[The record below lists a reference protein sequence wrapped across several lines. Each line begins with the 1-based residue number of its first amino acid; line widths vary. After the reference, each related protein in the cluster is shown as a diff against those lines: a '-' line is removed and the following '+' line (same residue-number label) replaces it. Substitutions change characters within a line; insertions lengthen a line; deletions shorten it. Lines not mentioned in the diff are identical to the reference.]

1 MQEARGTTVQPRKP
15 AFVVA
20 GVWGWGARTCAWKG
34 RAAGRGRSRRALA
47 RAVMLNHEILDAVH
61 RGVEGKIPAA
71 GAGGAPSAERVGAQR
86 PTEATGAG
94 SSCSA
99 AAAAAP
105 SKPSWRTSTSK
116 AQGGRYIL
124 SIAAEDLALRMSMS
138 TEEQQESES
147 A

>member
-1 MQEARGTTVQPRKP
+1 
-15 AFVVA
+15 
-20 GVWGWGARTCAWKG
+20 
-34 RAAGRGRSRRALA
+34 
-47 RAVMLNHEILDAVH
+47 MLNHEILDAVH
-61 RGVEGKIPAA
+61 SGVEGKIPAA
-71 GAGGAPSAERVGAQR
+71 GAGRAPSAERVGAQS